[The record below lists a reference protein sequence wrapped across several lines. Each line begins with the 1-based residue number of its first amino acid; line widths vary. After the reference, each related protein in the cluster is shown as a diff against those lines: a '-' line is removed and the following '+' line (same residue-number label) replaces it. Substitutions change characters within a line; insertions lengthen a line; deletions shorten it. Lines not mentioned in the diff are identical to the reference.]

1 MINMIKLMRT
11 VVSIR
16 VRKTVQCISKACP
29 NHDNVILSFV
39 LSRSFFFFHFQN
51 TYRNSRVVYTVFTTS
66 DLKIGL
72 LLHKSSL

>member
-1 MINMIKLMRT
+1 MINMIQLMRT

-39 LSRSFFFFHFQN
+39 LSRSFFFHFQN
-51 TYRNSRVVYTVFTTS
+51 TYRNSRVVFTVFTTS

-72 LLHKSSL
+72 LLPKSSL